1 MTNPQTGNDTSSIL
15 ENKGKED
22 VMDIAAGLFLALLAV
37 TTLIW
42 IIPSH
47 TETTS
52 SDYDVSAAFFPY
64 LAVWTA
70 FGLSILLIVSR
81 LLKFHRLPGNFIDR
95 RILIEVVCWSGIS
108 IVTFGGLSFI
118 GFAWTMPLLVS
129 SAMIFSGNRTWWL
142 IGLLSIAF
150 PILVDQLIWLI
161 FTVDLP

>member
-1 MTNPQTGNDTSSIL
+1 VTNPKTSNDTSSIL
-15 ENKGKED
+15 ENKGKD
-22 VMDIAAGLFLALLAV
+22 DAMDIVAGLFLALLAV
-37 TTLIW
+37 IALVW

-64 LAVWTA
+64 LAVWTT
-70 FGLSILLIVSR
+70 FGFSILLIISR
-81 LLKFHRLPGNFIDR
+81 LLKPQRLQGKLIDR

-108 IVTFGGLSFI
+108 IIIFGGLAFI
-118 GFAWTMPLLVS
+118 GFTWTMPLLVA
-129 SAMIFSGNRTWWL
+129 SAMIFSGSRRWWL

>member
-1 MTNPQTGNDTSSIL
+1 VKNPKTSNDTNSIL
-15 ENKGKED
+15 ENKEKD
-22 VMDIAAGLFLALLAV
+22 VAMDIVAGLFLAFLAV
-37 TTLIW
+37 ITLVW

-64 LAVWTA
+64 LAVWTT
-70 FGLSILLIVSR
+70 FGFSILLIISR
-81 LLKFHRLPGNFIDR
+81 LLKFKRLQGNIIDR
-95 RILIEVVCWSGIS
+95 GILIEVVCWSGIS
-108 IVTFGGLSFI
+108 IITFGGLAFI
-118 GFAWTMPLLVS
+118 GFVWTMPLLVA

-142 IGLLSIAF
+142 IGVLSIAF

>member
-1 MTNPQTGNDTSSIL
+1 MTNPKTSNDTSSIL
-15 ENKGKED
+15 ENKGKD
-22 VMDIAAGLFLALLAV
+22 DAMDIVAGLFLALLAV
-37 TTLIW
+37 IALVW

-64 LAVWTA
+64 LAVWTT
-70 FGLSILLIVSR
+70 FGFSILLIISR
-81 LLKFHRLPGNFIDR
+81 LLKFKRLQGNIIDR
-95 RILIEVVCWSGIS
+95 GILIEVVCWSGIS
-108 IVTFGGLSFI
+108 IITFGGLAFI
-118 GFAWTMPLLVS
+118 GFAWIMPLLVA

-142 IGLLSIAF
+142 IGVLSIAF

>member
-1 MTNPQTGNDTSSIL
+1 MTNPKTSNDTSSIL
-15 ENKGKED
+15 ENKGKD
-22 VMDIAAGLFLALLAV
+22 DAMDIVAGLFLALLAV
-37 TTLIW
+37 IALVW

-64 LAVWTA
+64 LAVWTT
-70 FGLSILLIVSR
+70 FGFSILLIISR
-81 LLKFHRLPGNFIDR
+81 LLKFQRLKGNLIDR

-108 IVTFGGLSFI
+108 IITFGGLAFI
-118 GFAWTMPLLVS
+118 GFAWTMPLLVA

>member
-1 MTNPQTGNDTSSIL
+1 VTNPKTSNDTSSIL
-15 ENKGKED
+15 ENKGKD
-22 VMDIAAGLFLALLAV
+22 DAMDIVAGLFLVLLAV
-37 TTLIW
+37 VTLIW

-64 LAVWTA
+64 LAVWTT
-70 FGLSILLIVSR
+70 FGLSILLIISR
-81 LLKFHRLPGNFIDR
+81 LLKFHRLQGNFINR

-108 IVTFGGLSFI
+108 IITFGGITFI
-118 GFAWTMPLLVS
+118 GFTWTMPLLIA

-142 IGLLSIAF
+142 IGLLSITF
-150 PILVDQLIWLI
+150 PILVNQLIWLI

>member
-1 MTNPQTGNDTSSIL
+1 
-15 ENKGKED
+15 
-22 VMDIAAGLFLALLAV
+22 MDIVAGLFLVLLAV
-37 TTLIW
+37 VTLIW

-64 LAVWTA
+64 LAVWTTL
-70 FGLSILLIVSR
+70 GLSILLIISR
-81 LLKFHRLPGNFIDR
+81 LLKFHRLQGNFINR

-108 IVTFGGLSFI
+108 IITFGGITFI
-118 GFAWTMPLLVS
+118 GFTWTMPLLIA

-142 IGLLSIAF
+142 IGLLSITF
-150 PILVDQLIWLI
+150 PILVNQLIWLI